1 MPIKL
6 TATAQRN
13 DAPPITIEI
22 DGESMTPALIEASL
36 PGLLAAAAKLE
47 AGLVAAG
54 YKAPPPIVVQSGGGG
69 RGKKPM
75 LTIDH
80 RDGLTW
86 LRIHPPYLAD
96 KDARNKQAAEI
107 KDAVKTIT
115 RAAPSFIGKDDA
127 QKLGLAPHYALPIKD
142 AALFPQIIALPIFD
156 NYEKPAALPT
166 STPSPAPQ
174 TPPRDSGQLADFE
187 TGKLMRQ
194 LHAVGQKLYA
204 KQWDKK
210 RGEFVKVLTKGQ
222 HTSATQLTADQ
233 LRYLID
239 EMQKRLAHSA

>member
-13 DAPPITIEI
+13 DAPTITIEI
-22 DGESMTPALIEASL
+22 DGESITPALIEASL
-36 PGLLAAAAKLE
+36 PGLLAAAVKLE

-54 YKAPPPIVVQSGGGG
+54 YKAPPPAVVQSGGNG

-75 LTIDH
+75 LTLDQ

-96 KDARNKQAAEI
+96 KEARNKQAGKI
-107 KDAVKTIT
+107 KDAVKSIT

-142 AALFPQIIALPIFD
+142 TALLPQIMALPIFA
-156 NYEKPAALPT
+156 NYEKPT
-166 STPSPAPQ
+166 DTPLPAPQ
-174 TPPRDSGQLADFE
+174 TPPSDSGQLADFE

-210 RGEFVKVLTKGQ
+210 RGEFVKALTKGQ

-233 LRYLID
+233 LCYLID
-239 EMQKRLAHSA
+239 EMQKRLAPSA